1 VAAVLALLSSVT
13 WGSAD
18 FLAGMASRTRSA
30 WAVVAGSQLIG
41 LVAVLVAAT
50 AAGTWG
56 ADIGWLPWGLFAGLT
71 GCIGLICFYTALATG
86 TMGVV
91 SPIASMGA
99 VVPVVVGFASGES
112 PSGTQLAGI
121 ALALVGVVA
130 ASGPELSGDTGGRP
144 VLLAVVAG
152 VMFGLVFVGL
162 DQGSAS
168 SPLMTLVGMRLA
180 SCGALLAVAAIF
192 RTTAGLRVADL
203 PLLAIVGLGDLGA
216 NFMFGLASTRGL
228 VSLVSVLGALY
239 PVVTVLLA
247 RLVLAERL
255 RLIQALGV
263 VVALTGVVLISAG

>member
-18 FLAGMASRTRSA
+18 FLAGVASRTRSA
-30 WAVVAGSQLIG
+30 WAVLAGSQLIG

-56 ADIGWLPWGLFAGLT
+56 ADIGWLPWGLFAGAT

-99 VVPVVVGFASGES
+99 IVPVVVGFASGES

-152 VMFGLVFVGL
+152 AMFGLVFVGL

-168 SPLMTLVGMRLA
+168 SPLMTLLGMRLA
-180 SCGALLAVAAIF
+180 SCGALLAGAAIF

-203 PLLAIVGLGDLGA
+203 PLLAVVGLADLGA

-228 VSLVSVLGALY
+228 VSLVSVLGSLY

-255 RLIQALGV
+255 RLIQAVGV
-263 VVALTGVVLISAG
+263 AVALTGVVLISAG

>member
-1 VAAVLALLSSVT
+1 VAAVLALLSSMT

-18 FLAGMASRTRSA
+18 FVAGVASRTRSP

-41 LVAVLVAAT
+41 LVAVLVAAS

-56 ADIGWLPWGLFAGLT
+56 ADIGWLPWGLFAGAA
-71 GCIGLICFYTALATG
+71 GCFGLICFYTALATG
-86 TMGVV
+86 TMSVV

-99 VVPVVVGFASGES
+99 VVPVIVGFASGES
-112 PSGTQLAGI
+112 PSRVQIAGI
-121 ALALVGVVA
+121 TFALVGVVA
-130 ASGPELSGDTGGRP
+130 ASGPELSGNTGGRP

-152 VMFGLVFVGL
+152 AMFGLVFVGL
-162 DQGSAS
+162 DQGSAT

-180 SCGALLAVAAIF
+180 SCGGLLAAAAIF
-192 RTTAGLRVADL
+192 RTTAGLQVADL
-203 PLLAIVGLGDLGA
+203 PILAVVGLADLGA
-216 NFMFGLASTRGL
+216 NFMFGLATTGGL

-255 RLIQALGV
+255 RLIQSLGV
-263 VVALTGVVLISAG
+263 AVALIGVVLISAG

>member
-1 VAAVLALLSSVT
+1 
-13 WGSAD
+13 
-18 FLAGMASRTRSA
+18 
-30 WAVVAGSQLIG
+30 
-41 LVAVLVAAT
+41 
-50 AAGTWG
+50 
-56 ADIGWLPWGLFAGLT
+56 
-71 GCIGLICFYTALATG
+71 
-86 TMGVV
+86 VV

-152 VMFGLVFVGL
+152 AMFGLVFVGL
-162 DQGSAS
+162 DQGSDS
-168 SPLMTLVGMRLA
+168 SPLMTLLGMRLA
-180 SCGALLAVAAIF
+180 SCGALFAAAAVF

-203 PLLAIVGLGDLGA
+203 PILTVVGLGDAGA
-216 NFMFGLASTRGL
+216 NLMFGLASTRGL

-263 VVALTGVVLISAG
+263 AVALTGVVLISAG